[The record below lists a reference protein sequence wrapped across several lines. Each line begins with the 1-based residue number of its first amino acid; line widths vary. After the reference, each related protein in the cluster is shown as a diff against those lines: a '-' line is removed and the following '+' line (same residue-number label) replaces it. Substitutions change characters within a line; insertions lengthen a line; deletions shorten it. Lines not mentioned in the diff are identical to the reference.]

1 MNTTEPTQPTP
12 AARPRRLVR
21 SRDDRVIAGVCGGLA
36 EHLGIDPTLVR
47 VLTVVATL
55 LGFGSVAVAYLVAWA
70 LMPEA

>member
-1 MNTTEPTQPTP
+1 MSTTPTP
-12 AARPRRLVR
+12 ATSARRLAR
-21 SRDDRVIAGVCGGLA
+21 SRDDRMVAGVCGGLA

-55 LGFGSVAVAYLVAWA
+55 VGFGSVAVAYLVAWA

>member
-1 MNTTEPTQPTP
+1 MTTDGPTHTPTT
-12 AARPRRLVR
+12 RPRLTR
-21 SRDDRVIAGVCGGLA
+21 SREDRMVAGVCGGVA
-36 EHLGIDPTLVR
+36 AHLGIDPTLVR